1 MKRPDFKILD
11 MVNEFDLASDE
22 HKQTIQDKKN
32 RHDHLNML
40 SHEMSSFIKERE
52 AEVMKLQ
59 VRQLSCLS
67 LPKMITGHYLSLVV
81 IGHYWSLLVH
91 IPKMTIFL

>member
-22 HKQTIQDKKN
+22 HKQAIQDKKN

-59 VRQLSCLS
+59 VRQLLCLS

>member
-81 IGHYWSLLVH
+81 IGGHWSLLV
-91 IPKMTIFL
+91 ITGSYT